1 MRALLAAAVV
11 VSFSANASAAD
22 PPPLAEKY
30 LHSSKLNDGED
41 ALAAVL
47 QHHPKD
53 DQARFG
59 LGMVQFTNA
68 LQKFGQKLYTH
79 GVQPNEVMGVP
90 FVRIPVPENKNP
102 TPISYPAFRKMFD
115 DLYHD
120 CGKAERTLAAV
131 SDDKVKLPLHLG
143 HVRFDFDGSGR
154 GNDKFTDVLVKLMGG
169 SPEFLKKDPSFLV
182 CFDRGDVAW
191 LRGYC
196 HLLMAMIDGFL
207 SVDLRDLYVTE
218 LHRQFAKAEDVTAEA
233 KAKALNIKVIRFAA
247 PERLGRLRQHML
259 MVCKLNHETW
269 KHIRA
274 ETDDDREWLPH
285 AKQKGVIGLPV
296 TNELI
301 DGWLAAVREVEDLL
315 EGRVLI
321 PAFFLPNAD
330 GKGLSL
336 KKMLDEP
343 PTDFDLDRLIAKG
356 PREKYLERGK
366 HTDFGAILRVSEM
379 FRNTLSFA
387 YAAWF
392 N

>member
-11 VSFSANASAAD
+11 VSFSANAGAAD

-30 LHSSKLNDGED
+30 LHSSKLNDGEE

-90 FVRIPVPENKNP
+90 FVRIPVPENKSP

-120 CGKAERTLAAV
+120 FDKAERTLAAV
-131 SDDKVKLPLHLG
+131 SDDKVKLPVHLG
-143 HVRFDFDGSGR
+143 KVRFDFDGSGR

-169 SPEFLKKDPSFLV
+169 SPEFLKRDPSFLV

-207 SVDLRDLYVTE
+207 SVDLHDLYVAE
-218 LHRQFAKAEDVTAEA
+218 LHKQFAKADDLPA
-233 KAKALNIKVIRFAA
+233 KKINSGDIKGVRFAA
-247 PERLGRLRQHML
+247 PERLGKLRQHML

-274 ETDDDREWLPH
+274 ETDDDHEWLPH

-321 PAFFLPNAD
+321 PGFFLPNAE

-336 KKMLDEP
+336 KAMLDDP
-343 PTDFDLDRLIAKG
+343 PTEFEFERLFNKG
-356 PREKYLERGK
+356 PRAKYLAAGK
-366 HTDFGAILRVSEM
+366 HTDFGAILRVAEM